1 MRHSTLIVTALLFGT
16 LIYSATAEACS
27 SIKATAQIETFECAS
42 CGGDSDTQ
50 ESSIFTVSGS
60 LVLSNRRAT
69 PELASLVLE
78 FEAKIDGSFVTV
90 ARRVLNESGDSVVE
104 NCEGLFA
111 DDALP
116 GRLVLVDANQNPIS
130 FASVKSLPEGRTGL
144 RYIASFG
151 GGMPRLAP
159 GTQVRIRVLTTAINA
174 DSSRTCEIDANN
186 DGAVDSSV
194 KTHITKSILRLPT
207 TVLALMP

>member
-1 MRHSTLIVTALLFGT
+1 MRRSTLIVIALLFGT
-16 LIYSATAEACS
+16 LLHSATAEACS
-27 SIKATAQIETFECAS
+27 SIKASAQIEAFECAD
-42 CGGDSDTQ
+42 CGDGGNT
-50 ESSIFTVSGS
+50 EASSIFTVSGS

-78 FEAKIDGSFVTV
+78 LEAKIGGSYVPL
-90 ARRVLNESGDSVVE
+90 ARRVLNEAGDSVVE
-104 NCEGLFA
+104 NCEGLYA
-111 DDALP
+111 DAALP

-151 GGMPRLAP
+151 GGIPRMDP
-159 GTQVRIRVLTTAINA
+159 GTKVRVRVLATAINA
-174 DSSRTCEIDANN
+174 HASGTCDIDANN
-186 DGAVDSSV
+186 DGATDSQV
-194 KTHITKSILRLPT
+194 KTHTTVSNLRTPA